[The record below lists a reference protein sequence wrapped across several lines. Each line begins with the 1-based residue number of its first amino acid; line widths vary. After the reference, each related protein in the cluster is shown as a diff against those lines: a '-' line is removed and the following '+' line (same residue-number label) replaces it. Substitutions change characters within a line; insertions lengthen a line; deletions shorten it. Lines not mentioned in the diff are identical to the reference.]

1 MKKLNPGG
9 TFIKENTTPSSSDI
23 FQKNPSSTLIDNQI
37 GIYENIIE
45 RIENLDQLCKEFY
58 LDTQMKYDKEEKFC
72 AQKLKQIERELEE
85 FEAELKQKNL
95 NIFESDEDD
104 QIKSD
109 VENENS
115 SLLKEEQE
123 LITDYQEKTNKILS
137 SEEIYNKSDL
147 EKLFLQILSLKNQ
160 LYITEKNLQNASNDL
175 DLSLYNKKLALVP
188 ENFSRLE
195 RALSNLRTNYSAALN
210 EKMKSYQSLSNQL
223 LDENNNLL
231 NQCQYLFESYKQ
243 NLIEIVQTLDVFEK
257 IQRKLNLSISSLSDS
272 GIELSKILDGN
283 NFNNTIKLVNEKIKT
298 DLPLYFERD
307 FKTIKDY
314 FEKVGGLRI
323 NNASSERVIKK
334 LKKFFNLLNST
345 LQDSIFETI
354 DQRWMNTMQ
363 KYLTL
368 YKSNISQLNQTT
380 QTPSSMELIKKFTLS
395 LSQFVKSL
403 ENLGRLEKM
412 FFQPSYSNIKS
423 IEDNIMAL
431 VSRLEVCRND
441 NLEILEARFS
451 RKKKEM
457 FDQFE
462 SDKFKLYAL
471 SKKKLLSDQKSYE
484 INTDMTKSENSRKL
498 AITKSKIE
506 NYIQNNTNMIR
517 DIIDKINND
526 NTISSKRKE
535 FINSTFDSNI
545 ETLQK
550 LSNVRARIL
559 NCSELFSKLNLLENK
574 KRLLVTKLENIKDK
588 FARSSV
594 SLPQESKNKSAL
606 SLYKIEFVGARVKLL
621 GDDTKLESG
630 DLLKL
635 SIKVWENTK
644 SSNIRLDEYTN
655 IDDIEF
661 DNVSASQSIFI
672 TLSDMIGNTVLSD
685 SAKLSEFVDV
695 FNGFKFEN
703 ENFSLVLDFNIE

>member
-307 FKTIKDY
+307 FKVIKDY

-323 NNASSERVIKK
+323 NNTSSERVIKK

-380 QTPSSMELIKKFTLS
+380 QTPPSMELIKKFTLS

-655 IDDIEF
+655 IEDIMF

-672 TLSDMIGNTVLSD
+672 TLSDMIGNVILSD

-703 ENFSLVLDFNIE
+703 ENFSLVLDFSIE